1 MMRGRW
7 RSHQLRRYLLA
18 WTLLP
23 IAGFMVLDGLSL
35 YHATQR
41 ATEAAHDRLLE
52 ATARQIGDLIHIE
65 REQLSIRV
73 PLAMIEALEGAG
85 GSRMYYRVLDFAGQ
99 SLAGDAALP
108 LPQEAIAL
116 QKHYLAEVGGSP
128 VRVVALRQPIEM
140 SQGRGVAIIL
150 VAETLEARRQQ
161 ANRLLRDMLARQA
174 LLMALIAIV
183 VWLAVDRG
191 LRPLQAL
198 REELRERRG
207 RDIGAAPLRS
217 QGPEE
222 LQPVIDEMNALLSRQ
237 RTLLEHQSRFVADA
251 SHQLR
256 TPLAVLKT
264 QLQSAHDGE
273 SMAALAG
280 TVDRVTRLA
289 DQLLNKARLEHS
301 DAQQAQEP
309 LAMDAIAREVV
320 LALSPL
326 LAQRHLQFSLDAQ
339 DVPTVMGN
347 RWMAGELIANLLSNA
362 IRHTPDGQALGIRCA
377 REGAGLTMTVW
388 DSGPG
393 IAAAAR
399 EALFRPFAAGGSAGA
414 GLGLSI
420 CLDIARAMHARITL
434 DNRLGPGGQVLGLDA
449 LVRWTLAD

>member
-1 MMRGRW
+1 MKPGR
-7 RSHQLRRYLLA
+7 QLRRYLLA

-23 IAGFMVLDGLSL
+23 IAGFMGLDGWSL
-35 YHATQR
+35 YQSTQR

-85 GSRMYYRVLDFAGQ
+85 GSRMYYRVLGFDGR
-99 SLAGDAALP
+99 SLAGDDALP
-108 LPQEAIAL
+108 LPADDTAL
-116 QKHYLAEVGGSP
+116 HQHYLAEVDGAP

-161 ANRLLRDMLARQA
+161 ATALLRGMLARQA

-198 REELRERRG
+198 RQELRERRA
-207 RDIGAAPLRS
+207 RDSGTTPLRS

-222 LQPVIDEMNALLSRQ
+222 LQPVIDEMNALLARK
-237 RTLLEHQSRFVADA
+237 RDLLEQQRRFVADA

-256 TPLAVLKT
+256 TPMAVLKT
-264 QLQSAHDGE
+264 QLQSAQDGE
-273 SMAALAG
+273 SLAALAG

-301 DAQQAQEP
+301 DALEAHES
-309 LAMDAIAREVV
+309 LAMDAIASEVV

-326 LAQRHLQFSLDAQ
+326 LAQRHLVFSLEGE
-339 DVPTVMGN
+339 DVPPVRGN

-362 IRHTPDGQALGIRCA
+362 IRHTPTGQALGIRFA
-377 REGAGLTMTVW
+377 QAADHLTMTVW

-393 IAAAAR
+393 ILDAAR
-399 EALFRPFAAGGSAGA
+399 EMLFRPFAAGGSGGA

-420 CLDIARAMHARITL
+420 CLDIASAMNASIAL
-434 DNRLGPGGQVLGLDA
+434 DNRLAPDGQVEGLDA
-449 LVRWTLAD
+449 RVRWPLA

>member
-1 MMRGRW
+1 MKPGR
-7 RSHQLRRYLLA
+7 QLRRYLLA

-23 IAGFMVLDGLSL
+23 IAGFMLLDGWSL
-35 YHATQR
+35 YQSTQR

-85 GSRMYYRVLDFAGQ
+85 GSRMYYRVLDFDGR
-99 SLAGDAALP
+99 SLAGDDALP
-108 LPQEAIAL
+108 LPADEAAL
-116 QKHYLAEVGGSP
+116 QKHYLTVVDSAP

-161 ANRLLRDMLARQA
+161 ATALLREMLARQA

-198 REELRERRG
+198 RQELHERRT
-207 RDIGAAPLRS
+207 RDAGAALLRS

-222 LQPVIDEMNALLSRQ
+222 LQPVIDEMNGLLARQ
-237 RTLLEHQSRFVADA
+237 RDLLEQQRRFVADA

-256 TPLAVLKT
+256 TPMAVLKT
-264 QLQSAHDGE
+264 QLQSAQDGE
-273 SMAALAG
+273 SLAALAG

-289 DQLLNKARLEHS
+289 DQLLNKARLDHS
-301 DAQQAQEP
+301 DALEAHEP
-309 LAMDAIAREVV
+309 LAMDAIASEVV

-326 LAQRHLQFSLDAQ
+326 LAQRHLVFSLEGEDLPR
-339 DVPTVMGN
+339 VHGN

-362 IRHTPDGQALGIRCA
+362 IRHTPAGQALGIRFA
-377 REGAGLTMTVW
+377 HAQHQLTMTVW

-393 IAAAAR
+393 IAEAAR
-399 EALFRPFAAGGSAGA
+399 EMLFRPFAAGGSGGA

-420 CLDIARAMHARITL
+420 CMDIAGAMEASIAL
-434 DNRLGPGGQVLGLDA
+434 DNRLGPDGAVVGLDA
-449 LVRWTLAD
+449 SVRWPLA

>member
-1 MMRGRW
+1 MIFGW
-7 RSHQLRRYLLA
+7 RPGHQLRRYLLA

-85 GSRMYYRVLDFAGQ
+85 GSRMYYRVLDFAGR
-99 SLAGDAALP
+99 SLAGDDALP
-108 LPQEAIAL
+108 LPADDTAL
-116 QKHYLAEVGGSP
+116 QKHYLAEVDRQP

-161 ANRLLRDMLARQA
+161 AATLLQGMLLRQG
-174 LLMALIAIV
+174 LLMGVIAIV

-198 REELRERRG
+198 RRELRERR
-207 RDIGAAPLRS
+207 ASQASAVPLHSR
-217 QGPEE
+217 GPEE
-222 LQPVIDEMNALLSRQ
+222 LQPVIDEMNALLARQ
-237 RTLLEHQSRFVADA
+237 HDLLEQQSRFVADA

-256 TPLAVLKT
+256 TPMAVLKT
-264 QLQSAHDGE
+264 QLQSAQDGE
-273 SMAALAG
+273 SLAALAG

-301 DAQQAQEP
+301 DARQAHEP

-320 LALSPL
+320 LAMSPL
-326 LAQRHLQFSLDAQ
+326 LAQRHLAFSLDGD
-339 DVPTVMGN
+339 DVPTVRGD

-362 IRHTPDGQALGIRCA
+362 IRHTPHGQALGIRFA
-377 REGAGLTMTVW
+377 RAAGGLTMTVW

-393 IAAAAR
+393 IAEAAR
-399 EALFRPFAAGGSAGA
+399 QALFRPFAAGSSGGA

-420 CLDIARAMHARITL
+420 CLDIAGAMNASIAL
-434 DNRLGPGGQVLGLDA
+434 DNRLGPAGEVLGLDA
-449 LVRWTLAD
+449 QVRWT

>member
-1 MMRGRW
+1 MSATG
-7 RSHQLRRYLLA
+7 QLRRYLLA

-23 IAGFMVLDGLSL
+23 IAGFMVLDGFSL
-35 YHATQR
+35 YQSTQR

-85 GSRMYYRVLDFAGQ
+85 GSRMYYRVLGFDGR
-99 SLAGDAALP
+99 SLAGDDALP
-108 LPQEAIAL
+108 LPEDDNAL
-116 QKHYLAEVGGSP
+116 RQHYLAEVDAAP

-161 ANRLLRDMLARQA
+161 ATLLLRDMLLRQG

-198 REELRERRG
+198 RRELRER
-207 RDIGAAPLRS
+207 GADAGASPLRS
-217 QGPEE
+217 RGPEE

-237 RTLLEHQSRFVADA
+237 RELLEQQRRFVADA

-256 TPLAVLKT
+256 TPMAVLKT
-264 QLQSAHDGE
+264 QLQSAQHGDSLE
-273 SMAALAG
+273 PLTR

-301 DAQQAQEP
+301 QALQAPEP

-326 LAQRHLQFSLDAQ
+326 LAQRHLAFELDASA
-339 DVPTVMGN
+339 VPAVRGN

-362 IRHTPDGQALGIRCA
+362 IRHTPAGAALGIGFAC
-377 REGAGLTMTVW
+377 EAGHLTMTVW

-393 IAAAAR
+393 IAESAR
-399 EALFRPFAAGGSAGA
+399 ASLFQPFAAGGSGGA

-420 CLDIARAMHARITL
+420 CLDIARAMQASITL
-434 DNRLGPGGQVLGLDA
+434 DNRLAPDGRVLGLDA
-449 LVRWTLAD
+449 RVRWPLG